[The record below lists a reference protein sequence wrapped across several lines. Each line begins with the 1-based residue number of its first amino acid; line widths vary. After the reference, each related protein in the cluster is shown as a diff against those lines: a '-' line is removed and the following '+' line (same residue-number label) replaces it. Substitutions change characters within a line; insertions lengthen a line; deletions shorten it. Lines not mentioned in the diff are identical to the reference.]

1 MDFIKSDGDFTT
13 STEKAL
19 NEIDPKWKKLPGV
32 IVFGTH
38 GFKDVEAKLELIRK
52 ARVNKIPF
60 FGECAGFELM
70 CIEYARNVLGLHDAN
85 STEIK
90 PLCAD
95 PVIHKNPDGLRV
107 GIFDADGRKESFWHS
122 YRFNPYYLDKFYKD
136 WTISTQGDVV
146 VRMELGGHPFFV
158 GTQYHPSYGSSKW
171 KPHPVLVR
179 FLKACKEYAKRS

>member
-1 MDFIKSDGDFTT
+1 MDFVKSDGDFTT

-19 NEIDPKWKKLPGV
+19 TEIDPKWKKYPGV

-38 GFKDVEAKLELIRK
+38 GFKDVEKKLELIRK
-52 ARVNKIPF
+52 AREKKIPF

-70 CIEYARNVLGLHDAN
+70 AIEYARNVLGLEDAN

-95 PVIHKNPDGLRV
+95 PVIHKCKELRV
-107 GIFDADGRKESFWHS
+107 GIFDADGRKESFWHN
-122 YRFNPYYLDKFYKD
+122 YKFNPYYLDKFYKGG

-158 GTQYHPSYGSSKW
+158 GTQYHPSYQSSKE
-171 KPHPVLVR
+171 KPHPILKR
-179 FLKACKEYAKRS
+179 FIEKCRTAV